1 MNPEKTSETR
11 HSLVL
16 SPSENASS
24 LAIESMHCFG
34 VARGRGNLVGIQTYM
49 TVNDYATEAQFQ
61 NKLAG
66 YLAQAA
72 AEGWLQPDSIVI
84 FPENIGTW
92 LILLN
97 APDSSFQAET
107 MEQAMK
113 SMIRGT
119 LPKFLSTLFKTKGKN
134 RPVDALFRMSAKKM
148 AHVYQLTFAHLASRF
163 GVTIVAGSIFLPEPE
178 ISGGWLQ
185 PGSGPLQNISCTF
198 GGDGRLAPRLT
209 RKNNPVH
216 EETSFLKP
224 GTLADLPVFDTPAGR
239 LGVLICSD
247 AWHPASYAALAA
259 QEVQIIAVP
268 NNQGGW
274 HQPWPGYATETVPE
288 NVQQQD
294 IGTITEREAWLKY
307 ALPGRIAQSGATAG
321 MHVFFHGRL
330 WDQVSEG
337 QTIMVNEASLVVA
350 PDVEKAALVNLYL

>member
-1 MNPEKTSETR
+1 MARP
-11 HSLVL
+11 
-16 SPSENASS
+16 PSENASS
-24 LAIESMHCFG
+24 LGIESVQSFG
-34 VARGRGNLVGIQTYM
+34 TARGRGNLVGIQTYM
-49 TVNDYATEAQFQ
+49 TVNDYATEAKFQ

-92 LILLN
+92 LIVLN
-97 APDSSFQAET
+97 AHESIFRAET
-107 MEQAMK
+107 MDQAMK
-113 SMIRGT
+113 SKIRHT
-119 LPKFLSTLFKTKGKN
+119 LPRFLSTLFKTKGKN
-134 RPVDALFRMSAKKM
+134 RPVDALFRMHAKKM
-148 AHVYQLTFAHLASRF
+148 ARVYQLTFSHLASRY
-163 GVTIVAGSIFLPEPE
+163 GVTIVAGSIFLPEPA
-178 ISGGWLQ
+178 ISEGWLQ
-185 PGSGPLQNISCTF
+185 PSSGPLQNISATF
-198 GGDGRLAPRLT
+198 GSDGRLYPHLT
-209 RKNNPVH
+209 RKNTPVH

-259 QEVQIIAVP
+259 QGVQIIAVP

-274 HQPWPGYATETVPE
+274 HQPWPGYAAGDVPD
-288 NVQQQD
+288 NVKQQD
-294 IGTITEREAWLKY
+294 IGTLTEREAWLKY
-307 ALPGRIAQSGATAG
+307 ALPGRIEQSGASAG

-337 QTIMVNEASLVVA
+337 QTIMVNEATLIVA
-350 PDVEKAALVNLYL
+350 PEVEKAALVNLFL